1 MSRRGASQFVDDL
14 IAGKL
19 AGLEADT
26 SVSVTW
32 EMASNAIGNN
42 YEFTEQE
49 LYESMLA
56 ARDRL
61 EDAAGI
67 PLTDEQLA
75 ALSGGKKKLSTGAI
89 VGISAGSL
97 VGGSIIAG
105 EIAGGVLAAIVF
117 K

>member
-1 MSRRGASQFVDDL
+1 MPKRDAGQFVDDL

-19 AGLEADT
+19 AGLGVDT
-26 SVSVTW
+26 QTSATW
-32 EMASNAIGNN
+32 EMASNAISNN

-49 LYESMLA
+49 LYETMLS

-61 EDAAGI
+61 EAAAGI

-75 ALSGGKKKLSTGAI
+75 ALSGGKEKLSTGAI
-89 VGISAGSL
+89 VGISAGSV
-97 VGGSIIAG
+97 VGGSVIAG
-105 EIAGGVLAAIVF
+105 SIAGGVLAAVVF